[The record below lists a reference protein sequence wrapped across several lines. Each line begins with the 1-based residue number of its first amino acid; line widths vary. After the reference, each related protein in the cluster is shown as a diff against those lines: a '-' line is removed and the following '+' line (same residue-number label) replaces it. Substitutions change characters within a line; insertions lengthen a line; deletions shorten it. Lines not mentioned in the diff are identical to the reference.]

1 MHLGK
6 SHGPGRFFGQM
17 LDPAIPS
24 AVRVVRCNSADLTVA
39 DHDRIAGFITRYSLY
54 DRKTLDATLDAA
66 TYVWLCLDSKG
77 RIVGS
82 TAVRRVQLAAGVGGH
97 GRPVTVV
104 YTSVVAVNASYRR
117 LGLPAKMGLKTYL
130 FERWRAPLTPLYW
143 LAEAVSPAGYLQMA
157 RNFDVFWPQPAV
169 RVPADAN
176 AIVDATLATAGATRI
191 KFVGDARL
199 VYEDY
204 PVIEREQAPD
214 RWDRSDPAVD
224 FFLRTNPDYWTGS
237 ALVCLTPLNIVAV
250 AKAVTGVFL
259 KVLIRKRSGA
269 RTPAGP

>member
-1 MHLGK
+1 
-6 SHGPGRFFGQM
+6 M
-17 LDPAIPS
+17 LDPTTSS

-39 DHDRIAGFITRYSLY
+39 DHDRIAGFISHYSLY

-66 TYVWLCLDSKG
+66 TYAWLRLDSKG
-77 RIVGS
+77 RIVGT
-82 TAVRRVQLAAGVGGH
+82 TAVRRVQLAASVGGH

-104 YTSVVAVNASYRR
+104 YTSVVAVNAAYRR

-157 RNFDVFWPQPAV
+157 RNFSVFWPQPGV
-169 RVPADAN
+169 SVPTRAN
-176 AIVDATLATAGATRI
+176 AIIDATFSAAGGTAGRTAGATRI
-191 KFVGDARL
+191 ERVGEARL

-214 RWDRSDPAVD
+214 RWDRSDPAVG

-237 ALVCLTPLNIVAV
+237 ALICLAPLNIVAV
-250 AKAVTGVFL
+250 TKAVAGVFL
-259 KVLIRKRSGA
+259 KVMFRKRS
-269 RTPAGP
+269 AGR